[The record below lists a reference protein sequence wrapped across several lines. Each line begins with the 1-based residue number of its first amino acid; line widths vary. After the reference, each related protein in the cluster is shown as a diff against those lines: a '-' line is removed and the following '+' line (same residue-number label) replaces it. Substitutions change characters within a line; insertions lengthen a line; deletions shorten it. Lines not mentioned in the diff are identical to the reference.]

1 MLKTSVRICFFF
13 YDYIYM
19 GEGYV
24 VFGNPISNNDNSSFL
39 SGQKRKKWRWRERSI
54 GWQEVVKED
63 IAKTVTERRRTE
75 LGFHYRAWWNSP
87 TLLFFPSSLLVFFF
101 HLFFIASSLHSRLF
115 LCHGILKRQ
124 GLKIWETLIQ
134 NVQIDY
140 TIYKYVWHYK
150 CKYMDI
156 RQICSNA
163 VVWLVSS
170 RMPQCLCVCL
180 NVCWCERLTDLKDM
194 AETWGGHRR
203 KMWEM

>member
-1 MLKTSVRICFFF
+1 MIIIHIISNQHHVENISQNMFFF
-13 YDYIYM
+13 NDYIYM

-101 HLFFIASSLHSRLF
+101 HLFFIASSLHSPLF

-134 NVQIDY
+134 SVQIVY
-140 TIYKYVWHYK
+140 NI
-150 CKYMDI
+150 
-156 RQICSNA
+156 
-163 VVWLVSS
+163 
-170 RMPQCLCVCL
+170 
-180 NVCWCERLTDLKDM
+180 
-194 AETWGGHRR
+194 
-203 KMWEM
+203 